1 MSAGDASAFAR
12 ARYKGEAKVSD
23 AVLLATAPRGDRT
36 HRTAVEGRFR
46 RPRKD
51 DLLSVASHR
60 RGRDAPLGRLAD
72 LSTSSG
78 DCTSWTGTTGENF
91 NHPLIIITTF
101 LDPEHCDFRD
111 HPAVDTDLP
120 RPENGA
126 CGSQAGAMR
135 QATARSQE
143 ALPRD
148 NDRTSPPR
156 LAALTTAWP
165 PHILRQEDVAANG
178 AEMFAT
184 THGGFERLAP
194 IYRNALIDTRHSCV
208 PMDWYL
214 QPHSFAERN
223 DLFLEHAVA
232 LMAESTTSALE
243 QAG

>member
-1 MSAGDASAFAR
+1 
-12 ARYKGEAKVSD
+12 
-23 AVLLATAPRGDRT
+23 
-36 HRTAVEGRFR
+36 
-46 RPRKD
+46 
-51 DLLSVASHR
+51 
-60 RGRDAPLGRLAD
+60 
-72 LSTSSG
+72 
-78 DCTSWTGTTGENF
+78 
-91 NHPLIIITTF
+91 
-101 LDPEHCDFRD
+101 
-111 HPAVDTDLP
+111 
-120 RPENGA
+120 
-126 CGSQAGAMR
+126 MR

-232 LMAESTTSALE
+232 RMAESTTSALE